1 LGLAFQPPL
10 SRFCGKLVW
19 SNGLFF
25 RAKVQCESFEA
36 AAIPHLADLYRTAS
50 FLLRDLHE
58 AEDLIQE
65 TYLEAWKSFHR
76 FELGTNCR
84 AWLFKI
90 MFHRLHHVRRR
101 LVKTSRVITIDTP
114 ERQAELV
121 AEPVVP
127 QEILDED
134 VLKALEKVAVEFSE
148 VVLLAD
154 VEEFSYKEIAETLK
168 IPLGTVM
175 SRLSR
180 GRKLLR
186 QELAKVAR
194 SYGINT
200 RTKQA
205 DVEEMS

>member
-1 LGLAFQPPL
+1 
-10 SRFCGKLVW
+10 
-19 SNGLFF
+19 LFF
-25 RAKVQCESFEA
+25 RAKVQLESFEA
-36 AAIPHLADLYRTAS
+36 AAMPHLTELYRTAS
-50 FLLRDLHE
+50 LLLRDRHE
-58 AEDLIQE
+58 AEDLIQD

-101 LVKTSRVITIDTP
+101 LVKASRVTTIDSP
-114 ERQAELV
+114 EGQDELA

-127 QEILDED
+127 QEIRDED
-134 VLKALEKVAVEFSE
+134 VLNALEKVAVEFRE

-154 VEEFSYKEIAETLK
+154 VEEFSYREIAETLK

-186 QELAKVAR
+186 QELAEIAR
-194 SYGINT
+194 SYGISP

-205 DVEEMS
+205 GAAETA

>member
-1 LGLAFQPPL
+1 MFL
-10 SRFCGKLVW
+10 
-19 SNGLFF
+19 
-25 RAKVQCESFEA
+25 RAKAQLESFEA
-36 AAIPHLADLYRTAS
+36 AAMPHLTDLYRTAS
-50 FLLRDLHE
+50 LVLRDPHE

-101 LVKTSRVITIDTP
+101 LVKTSRVITIDAS
-114 ERQAELV
+114 EGQAELA
-121 AEPVVP
+121 AEPTVP
-127 QEILDED
+127 QEIRDEE
-134 VLKALEKVAVEFSE
+134 VLRALEKVAVEFRE

-186 QELAKVAR
+186 QDLAEVAR
-194 SYGINT
+194 SYGINP
-200 RTKQA
+200 RTKTAGGA
-205 DVEEMS
+205 DTA